1 MNRRDFL
8 AASAALAAGTA
19 LGATTTNSIGT
30 ATAKAAPKVKPYVP
44 PKLVP
49 PLVGSQ
55 LYGWGQYYERAG
67 KKLGD
72 HMDEVF
78 SALRDAGYD
87 YAEGN
92 LDVGTPENNAKLAE
106 RLKLKGLKPVS
117 LYTGGALH
125 VLGKA
130 SETAERIA
138 VAAKEAAKAGFGI
151 INFNPDPIGRDKT
164 DKELAIQ
171 ADALNEL
178 GDELKAIGV
187 KLGIH
192 HHTPE
197 LRNGAKE
204 FHSNF
209 TLCPEATVGFCYDVH
224 WVFRGGIQPADCLR
238 QYGKR
243 VVSWHLRQSRSQ
255 IWWEDLDSG
264 DIDYGAVAAFAAQN
278 RMPQF
283 YTVEL
288 ALEGGTK
295 ITRDVVENHALSRKF
310 VRQIFGV

>member
-8 AASAALAAGTA
+8 AASAVLATGSA
-19 LGATTTNSIGT
+19 LGATAAGTTN
-30 ATAKAAPKVKPYVP
+30 AVAAAAKEKAYVP

-67 KKLGD
+67 KKLSD
-72 HMDEVF
+72 HLDEVF

-106 RLKLKGLKPVS
+106 RMKLKGLKPVS

-125 VLGKA
+125 VLAKA

-138 VAAKEAAKAGFGI
+138 VAAKAAAKAGFGI

-164 DKELAIQ
+164 DRELAIQ

-209 TLCPEATVGFCYDVH
+209 RLCPEATVGFCYDVH

-255 IWWEDLDSG
+255 IWWEDLDTG
-264 DIDYGAVAAFAAQN
+264 DVDYAAIAAFAAQN
-278 RMPQF
+278 RLPKF

-295 ITRDVVENHALSRKF
+295 ITRDGVENHARSRKF
-310 VRQIFGV
+310 VQQVFGV